1 MRTKLLLSGGAGGIR
16 GMLQRSSWG
25 GWKREGGL
33 VGEGASLIMVGAEI
47 RVGFE

>member
-1 MRTKLLLSGGAGGIR
+1 
-16 GMLQRSSWG
+16 MLQEAAGDGR
-25 GWKREGGL
+25 REGGL

>member
-1 MRTKLLLSGGAGGIR
+1 MQEAT
-16 GMLQRSSWG
+16 G
-25 GWKREGGL
+25 GWKREGGGGL